1 MNERQRANHWTSRPH
16 APLGAETGHL
26 RVKGVSR
33 FFKNG
38 TVHALDR
45 VSLDIAPGE
54 FVSLVG
60 PSGCGK
66 TTLLR
71 LLDGLIVPDE
81 GEVLLDGV
89 HPKPSPE
96 IGFVFQQPRLLPWL
110 SVQRNVEF
118 PLTIHGVGRAERTER
133 AKAMLAMV
141 GLTTFAGAFPGELS
155 GGMQQRVGI
164 ARAFVGE
171 PSLLLMDE
179 PFAALDAMTREIMR
193 SELLKVWSTKR
204 TAVVFVTHDIDEAVY
219 LSQRIVMLRPRP
231 GRVDEIIEVDL
242 PEPRWVG
249 DVTATPQFRALREHI
264 WTRIQTM
271 VGASSD
277 WHDPTP
283 DDPTSNGSARSGQMQ
298 KEVR

>member
-1 MNERQRANHWTSRPH
+1 MNATSTIP
-16 APLGAETGHL
+16 ATTPTSLPTSMPSSGHL
-26 RVKGVSR
+26 SVRGVTR
-33 FFKNG
+33 YFKDG
-38 TVHALDR
+38 AVHALDR

-89 HPKPSPE
+89 KPKPSPE
-96 IGFVFQQPRLLPWL
+96 IGFVFQQPRLMPWL
-110 SVQRNVEF
+110 TVQRNVEF
-118 PLTIHGVGRAERTER
+118 PLTINGVGRRERAER
-133 AKAMLAMV
+133 AGAMLAMV
-141 GLTTFAGAFPGELS
+141 GLTQFAGAFPSELS

-171 PSLLLMDE
+171 PPLLLMDE

-193 SELLKVWSTKR
+193 GELLKVWSTKR
-204 TAVVFVTHDIDEAVY
+204 TSVVFVTHDIDEAIY
-219 LSQRIVMLRPRP
+219 LSQRIVLLRPRP
-231 GRVDEIIEVDL
+231 GRVDEIIEVKI

-249 DVTATPQFRALREHI
+249 DVTATPPFRALREHI
-264 WTRIQTM
+264 WSRIQEL

-277 WHDPTP
+277 WRESSTGD
-283 DDPTSNGSARSGQMQ
+283 SSE
-298 KEVR
+298 KEQR